1 MYFIVDSGN
10 IPRVRLV
17 NETTIE
23 PPYVHRRRIPHEWI
37 IYMVKKGAME
47 LEEDGVPYHLVPGDF
62 LILSPE
68 GQHEGTKATY
78 CEYFYIHFQHADIRA
93 AEADGQQLRERMYRV
108 RSEALRGC
116 HCGCG
121 CEQSYPYGNREG
133 YDLMLPKYCHMT
145 DEAVVSLTRSIYEI
159 MLNNR
164 DHMEY
169 YKTLCGCQL
178 LKLLVYVSRHCLS
191 AELESS
197 GMISPRSYQKVLAV
211 QNYFQASYQEQ
222 ITGDQLAGQFDMN
235 FDYLNRLFRQSV
247 GIPIFQYLCSLRIAR
262 AKELLTTTSMRISQ
276 ISERVG
282 FTDESYFSRVFKKY
296 TGVCPADYAKTVFN
310 DRAPFSS
317 ICGNA
322 SGRNN

>member
-1 MYFIVDSGN
+1 MYFIVDSRS
-10 IPRVRLV
+10 IPQMRLV

-23 PPYVHRRRIPHEWI
+23 PPYVHRKRIPHEWI
-37 IYMVKKGAME
+37 IYMIKKGVME

-62 LILSPE
+62 LVLSPE
-68 GQHEGTKATY
+68 GQHEGTRATY

-145 DEAVVSLTRSIYEI
+145 DEAVVSLTRGIYEI
-159 MLNNR
+159 MQNDR

-169 YKTLCGCQL
+169 YKTLCGCLLLQL
-178 LKLLVYVSRHCLS
+178 LVDVSRHCLS

-197 GMISPRSYQKVLAV
+197 GMISARSYQKVLAV
-211 QNYFQASYQEQ
+211 QNYLQTSYQEQ
-222 ITGDQLAGQFDMN
+222 ITGDQLARQFDMN

-247 GIPIFQYLCSLRIAR
+247 GRPIFQYLGSLRIAR

-282 FTDESYFSRVFKKY
+282 FLDESYFSKVFKKY
-296 TGVCPADYAKTVFN
+296 TGVCPADYAKTVLAT
-310 DRAPFSS
+310 DRALF
-317 ICGNA
+317 
-322 SGRNN
+322 